1 MNSLIQFKDVQIR
14 TAGTK
19 DEPLFCAR
27 DLCELFGI
35 TKTDS
40 ALRRVPTDEKGALTV
55 STLGGPQKLIFVAE
69 PGLYRLIFMSR
80 KREAEEFKT
89 WVFKRVLPA
98 IRKHGDFVASRD
110 DVPPD
115 LPPELLALPSE
126 RREHIQLWIDI
137 MQEIAAEK
145 MPHQKIHE
153 IVARYPHTR
162 SFSVPSLY
170 RRFNAWKDSNG
181 DWKSQRP
188 YRTP

>member
-1 MNSLIQFKDVQIR
+1 MNSLIQFKGVQIR

-19 DEPLFCAR
+19 DEPMFNGK
-27 DLCELFGI
+27 DLCEMLGI
-35 TKTDS
+35 RKHED
-40 ALRRVPTDEKGALTV
+40 ALQRLPADERGALT
-55 STLGGPQKLIFVAE
+55 TGTPFGPQKMIFVTE

-98 IRKHGDFVASRD
+98 IRKHGEFVAFRD
-110 DVPPD
+110 DVPPN
-115 LPPELLALPSE
+115 LPPELLALPSA
-126 RREHIQLWIDI
+126 RREHIQLWLDI
-137 MQEIAAEK
+137 MQEIAAEA
-145 MPHQKIHE
+145 MPHQKIQE
-153 IVARYPHTR
+153 IVARHPNTR

-170 RRFNAWKDSNG
+170 RRFNNWKDSNR

>member
-1 MNSLIQFKDVQIR
+1 MISLIQFKGIQIR

-19 DEPLFCAR
+19 DEPFFCAK
-27 DLCELFGI
+27 DVCEVLGLNH
-35 TKTDS
+35 TGM
-40 ALRRVPTDEKGALTV
+40 ALKRVPNDEKGV
-55 STLGGPQKLIFVAE
+55 ISNYTLGGSQKLVFVNE

-80 KREAEEFKT
+80 RAEAESFKT

-98 IRKHGDFVASRD
+98 IRKHGEFIASRD

-115 LPPELLALPSE
+115 LPPELLALPDT
-126 RREHIQLWIDI
+126 RREHICLWLAI
-137 MQEIAAEK
+137 MQEIASQK

-153 IVARYPHTR
+153 IVARHPNTR

-188 YRTP
+188 YRAP